1 MYVAISLDK
10 HNKCFCRTCK

>member
-10 HNKCFCRTCK
+10 HNKCFCRKCK